1 MMRTATAVSGKHLYA
16 IVPASF
22 GEVGQAVGVNGS
34 PVYTIQNEGLA
45 AVVSDLAVPR
55 LRPERRHLAAHSE
68 VLQSIL
74 AQTTPLPIAFG
85 VVAGSQEDVQ
95 ILLKRHREV
104 FENHLTRLENKVEM
118 SVRVSLD
125 LPNVFEYFMRTNE
138 DLRSVGKAMFA
149 GGREPS
155 QNEKIELGRMCEA
168 VLTHERETMAQ
179 QLEDSLETLCSE
191 TIRAEL
197 RQEHELV
204 NLTCLVE
211 KNRLDEFMTVI
222 ENVGELYPD
231 DFAIKISGPFAPHN
245 FVELRLNS

>member
-1 MMRTATAVSGKHLYA
+1 
-16 IVPASF
+16 
-22 GEVGQAVGVNGS
+22 
-34 PVYTIQNEGLA
+34 
-45 AVVSDLAVPR
+45 
-55 LRPERRHLAAHSE
+55 
-68 VLQSIL
+68 
-74 AQTTPLPIAFG
+74 
-85 VVAGSQEDVQ
+85 
-95 ILLKRHREV
+95 
-104 FENHLTRLENKVEM
+104 M